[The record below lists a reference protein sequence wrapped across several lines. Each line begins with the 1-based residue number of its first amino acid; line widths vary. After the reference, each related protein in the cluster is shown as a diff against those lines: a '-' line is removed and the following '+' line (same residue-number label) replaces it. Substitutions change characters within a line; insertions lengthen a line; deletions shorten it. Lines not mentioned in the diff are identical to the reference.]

1 MPKKL
6 KYFACGIAPE
16 TSKIF
21 VFLSPQLNGNPSGKW
36 IIKNL
41 SCKIL
46 TFDSLSTSCANPAAQ
61 SLLFEGLK
69 EKS

>member
-6 KYFACGIAPE
+6 KYFAGGIAPE

-21 VFLSPQLNGNPSGKW
+21 VFVDPQPFVNPSGIW

-46 TFDSLSTSCANPAAQ
+46 TLEFLSTSCANPAAHG
-61 SLLFEGLK
+61 LFEGLK